1 MSSKK
6 PPADEKH
13 TEYRK
18 DQDPPQVDSK
28 YRVILLAAQRAKQLK
43 RGAVP
48 KINIDPA
55 KHKPT
60 RIALEEVVRGKVNF
74 VGNDRGDWPAQK
86 LLPDQ
91 EYVALALVGD
101 KIKLVS
107 LLPDGQYRFLDEA
120 ENFHNFIHVAPLELS
135 NLQEAI
141 TELEWLINNP
151 KSREKD
157 FQNFFIR
164 NKDFILN
171 DEYKEAHP
179 HVVLSR
185 NRGEPLIPDF
195 VLEPI
200 SGELCDVLELKLPS
214 TPIFNLK
221 KNRMRYSAAVAE
233 AAAQLREYG
242 RYFEEENNRNAVLE
256 RYGLRAYRPKML
268 VIIGRRSTKV
278 DPLDERSVQTDRP
291 DLHLRTYD
299 DIIIRMKWRA
309 EKLRSKNVAKPR

>member
-13 TEYRK
+13 TESRN
-18 DQDPPQVDSK
+18 DEDRLQMDSK
-28 YRVILLAAQRAKQLK
+28 YRLILVAAQRAKQLK

-48 KINIDPA
+48 RINIDPS
-55 KHKPT
+55 KHKST

-74 VGNDRGDWPAQK
+74 VGNDRSEQSAQK
-86 LLPDQ
+86 LLPDE
-91 EYVALALVGD
+91 EYVALALIGD
-101 KIKLVS
+101 EIKLVS
-107 LLPDGQYRFLDEA
+107 LSPDGGYKFLDEA
-120 ENFHNFIHVAPLELS
+120 ENRHNLIYVAPLELS
-135 NLQEAI
+135 NLQKAI
-141 TELEWLINNP
+141 AELEWLINDP

-157 FQNFFIR
+157 FQDFFVR

-171 DEYKEAHP
+171 DEYKDAHP
-179 HVVLSR
+179 HVVLSM
-185 NRGEPLIPDF
+185 NKGEPLIPDF

-242 RYFEEENNRNAVLE
+242 RYFEEENNRKAILE

-268 VIIGRRSTKV
+268 VIIGRRSIKV
-278 DPLDERSVQTDRP
+278 DPLDERSVQTDLP
-291 DLHLRTYD
+291 NLHLRTYD
-299 DIIIRMKWRA
+299 DIIARMKWRA
-309 EKLRSKNVAKPR
+309 EKLRSKHVTKLR